1 MGRLRFGTWP
11 TPNGRKGHP
20 AIVNP
25 SGPGGAMAL
34 FEASVILIHLAES
47 AGRLILIGPA
57 RRCLCL
63 QCLMVRMGGVEP
75 PFGQHDHFA
84 S

>member
-1 MGRLRFGTWP
+1 
-11 TPNGRKGHP
+11 
-20 AIVNP
+20 
-25 SGPGGAMAL
+25 MAL